1 MQVNVKFYLY
11 RIYFLINKISFDNIC
26 ILCYDEASITN
37 RGAICVTVAKTNLI

>member
-11 RIYFLINKISFDNIC
+11 NIYFLINKNLIDNIC
-26 ILCYDEASITN
+26 ILCYYEVNNIN

>member
-26 ILCYDEASITN
+26 ILCYDEFN
-37 RGAICVTVAKTNLI
+37 NKNKGEICVIVAKTNLI